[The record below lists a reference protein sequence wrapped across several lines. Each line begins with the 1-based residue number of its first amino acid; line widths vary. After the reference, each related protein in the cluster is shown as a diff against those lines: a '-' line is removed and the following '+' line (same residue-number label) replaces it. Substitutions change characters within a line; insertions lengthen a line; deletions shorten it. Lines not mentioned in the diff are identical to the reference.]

1 MLSKGNYA
9 WAEVRASRLLVIVA
23 FTALVG
29 MLLFPS
35 VASAQTLFVDDDAP
49 AGGNGTSWSTACRH
63 LQDALAAALS
73 NTTVTEIRV
82 AAGTYTPDM
91 DEAGTIT
98 PADQTASFTPRS
110 GLILRGG
117 YRGLSVGG
125 DPNERSVG
133 TFLSVLS
140 GDLNGDDGTVGRT
153 DNSCHVVSF
162 GGVDATAVLEG
173 FVISG
178 GNAVGCSNSNGGGVF
193 NEGGSPTIINCTF
206 NGNTADMG
214 GGLANELFV
223 SPVLVNC
230 AFSGNGA
237 QYGGAL
243 YNALLTSPSL
253 TNCTVSGNRASLG
266 GGVYNVNNS
275 ATLANCILW
284 GNVDDTG
291 SGEFAQIYDDLG
303 VSQVTFSCIQDDD
316 PNDGNIPFG
325 GAVNGN
331 IDDNPLF
338 VRDPNPGPD
347 GNWDGVQDDFG
358 DLYLQDAAPCIDAG
372 DDTSVPADGTDLD
385 GDGDTVERI
394 PFDLRGKRRFV
405 DHPSTA
411 DTGIADPPTYTAV
424 VDMGALEHQ
433 TPPKPGDIDGDGDVD
448 LDDYAAWEACMTGP
462 DTTPPDGCQG
472 KSLDGDSDVDLADYA
487 MFQTMFNE
495 STVPPT
501 PVGDPADMDRDG
513 DVDLPD
519 YAILTAN
526 FPA

>member
-1 MLSKGNYA
+1 L
-9 WAEVRASRLLVIVA
+9 RPLLVTAAFAFAVLFGIV
-23 FTALVG
+23 G
-29 MLLFPS
+29 FP
-35 VASAQTLFVDDDAP
+35 APAGAQILYVDDDAP
-49 AGGNGTSWSTACRH
+49 PGGSGANWSAAYRY

-73 NTTVTEIRV
+73 DTSVTVIRV
-82 AAGTYTPDM
+82 AGGTYTPDR

-162 GGVDATAVLEG
+162 GVVDATAVLDG
-173 FVISG
+173 LVISG

-206 NGNTADMG
+206 NGSTADMG
-214 GGLANELFV
+214 GGLANEFFV
-223 SPVLVNC
+223 SPAMVNC
-230 AFSGNGA
+230 TFTGNTA
-237 QYGGAL
+237 QYGGGL

-253 TNCTVSGNRASLG
+253 TNCTISGNRANSG
-266 GGVYNVNNS
+266 GGMYNYNNS

-411 DTGIADPPTYTAV
+411 DTGVADPPTYTAV
-424 VDMGALEHQ
+424 VDMDRPSRGLRRGRRRR
-433 TPPKPGDIDGDGDVD
+433 PGRLCRMGGVPDRSGYRAARRMPGQESRRRQRRGLGRLRDVPD
-448 LDDYAAWEACMTGP
+448 HVYRLHGPACPRRRPGRH
-462 DTTPPDGCQG
+462 G
-472 KSLDGDSDVDLADYA
+472 
-487 MFQTMFNE
+487 
-495 STVPPT
+495 
-501 PVGDPADMDRDG
+501 R
-513 DVDLPD
+513 
-519 YAILTAN
+519 
-526 FPA
+526 